1 MSETVPQAIVLT
13 AAAFERDIWLY
24 LTDAPPPPMQVHHF
38 CMLAS
43 QMVSADIYT
52 KQHGCCAL
60 HATGFIMALHELRNG
75 LDWLGG
81 EERLGRSLLWAALP
95 VFDELERALLD
106 VMARDAS

>member
-1 MSETVPQAIVLT
+1 MSETIPAPVVF
-13 AAAFERDIWLY
+13 AAAEFERDIWLY
-24 LTDAPPPPMQVHHF
+24 LTDLPPPPMQVHHF

-60 HATGFIMALHELRNG
+60 HAVGFINALHELRNG
-75 LDWLGG
+75 LDSLGG

-106 VMARDAS
+106 VMARNAG

>member
-1 MSETVPQAIVLT
+1 MSETVPRALVTT
-13 AAAFERDIWLY
+13 AADFERDLWQY
-24 LTDAPPPPMQVHHF
+24 LTDVPPPAMSVHHF

-75 LDWLGG
+75 LEWLGG

-95 VFDELERALLD
+95 VFDELERAMLD
-106 VMARDAS
+106 VMARDAG